1 MPKQSGGIVYQYT
14 ENYFDPQKM
23 ELRTLEEWASEID
36 AEAEDLLEVCQIC
49 GKWWVMKP
57 THSLRGRDF
66 DDIKWYVETHLKG
79 KLRQRQNRE
88 DAIIGSANPESNVV
102 TPQVEEVK
110 DAPPT
115 ITTRPEDIKRITS
128 LIKGNLPEMTNMEW
142 RWLVGEVFAL
152 MVDSE
157 STMKV
162 IESRGILLRDIRA
175 AIENIPE
182 YAHLVPLKGLQ
193 RKVAIF
199 EMKRMHKMRSGF
211 LKLDYS
217 DPNNP
222 FVTGS
227 SKRSIPATKKA
238 IPSRSP
244 RYAVGEIVWVEL
256 QETKNGRRSIKKHP
270 ALLLGQT
277 GAKNDKWTLVNFTTE
292 VEGSPSHRYISNY
305 ADLGLD
311 HNSYVWNECQK
322 VHKSQII
329 SHVGWV
335 NHDLIRVVRSGVD
348 VRQTVVSK
356 LVEVADAHHDKNEHR
371 ELTNA

>member
-1 MPKQSGGIVYQYT
+1 
-14 ENYFDPQKM
+14 
-23 ELRTLEEWASEID
+23 
-36 AEAEDLLEVCQIC
+36 
-49 GKWWVMKP
+49 
-57 THSLRGRDF
+57 
-66 DDIKWYVETHLKG
+66 
-79 KLRQRQNRE
+79 
-88 DAIIGSANPESNVV
+88 
-102 TPQVEEVK
+102 
-110 DAPPT
+110 
-115 ITTRPEDIKRITS
+115 
-128 LIKGNLPEMTNMEW
+128 MEW

-162 IESRGILLRDIRA
+162 IESRGVLLRDIRA
-175 AIENIPE
+175 AIKNIPE
-182 YAHLVPLKGLQ
+182 YAHLVPKEGLQ
-193 RKVAIF
+193 QKVAIS

-227 SKRSIPATKKA
+227 AKRSIPATNTA

-270 ALLLGQT
+270 ALLLGHT
-277 GAKNDKWTLVNFTTE
+277 GTKNDKWTLVNFTTE
-292 VEGSPSHRYISNY
+292 VDGSPSHRYISNY

-311 HNSYVWNECQK
+311 HNSYVWHECQK

-329 SHVGWV
+329 SHAGWV

-348 VRQTVVSK
+348 VRQTVISK
-356 LVEVADAHHDKNEHR
+356 LTEVADIHHDKDECR
-371 ELTNA
+371 ELMSA

>member
-14 ENYFDPQKM
+14 ENYFDPLKM
-23 ELRTLEEWASEID
+23 ELRTLDEWASDIGVD
-36 AEAEDLLEVCQIC
+36 AEDLIEVALIC
-49 GKWWVMKP
+49 GKWWVTKP
-57 THSLRGRDF
+57 SSSMRGRDF

-79 KLRQRQNRE
+79 KLRKRQDRE
-88 DAIIGSANPESNVV
+88 DEIVV
-102 TPQVEEVK
+102 SVDPAQLVIAPQVKEEK
-110 DAPPT
+110 QAQQT
-115 ITTRPEDIKRITS
+115 ITTRPDDIKRITS
-128 LIKGNLPEMTNMEW
+128 LIKGNLPEMANMEW

-152 MVDSE
+152 MVDSD

-162 IESRGILLRDIRA
+162 IESRGVLLRDIRA

-182 YAHLVPLKGLQ
+182 YAHLVPSKGLQ
-193 RKVAIF
+193 RKVAIS
-199 EMKRMHKMRSGF
+199 EMKRMHRMRSGF

-227 SKRSIPATKKA
+227 AKRSIPATKLVV
-238 IPSRSP
+238 PSRSP

-277 GAKNDKWTLVNFTTE
+277 GAKNDRWTLVNFTTE

-311 HNSYVWNECQK
+311 HNSYVWHECQK

-329 SHVGWV
+329 SHAGWV

-348 VRQTVVSK
+348 VRQTVISK
-356 LVEVADAHHDKNEHR
+356 LVEIADAHHDKDACR

>member
-23 ELRTLEEWASEID
+23 QLRTLDEWASDID
-36 AEAEDLLEVCQIC
+36 VEAEDLLEVCQIC

-57 THSLRGRDF
+57 THSMRGRDF

-79 KLRQRQNRE
+79 KLRKRQDRE
-88 DAIIGSANPESNVV
+88 DEIVASVDPEQLVIA
-102 TPQVEEVK
+102 PQVEEEK
-110 DAPPT
+110 QAQPT
-115 ITTRPEDIKRITS
+115 ITTRPEDVKRITS
-128 LIKGNLPEMTNMEW
+128 LIKGNLPDMGNMEW

-175 AIENIPE
+175 AIKNIPE
-182 YAHLVPLKGLQ
+182 YAHLVPKEGLQ
-193 RKVAIF
+193 RKVAIS

-211 LKLDYS
+211 LKLDHS

-227 SKRSIPATKKA
+227 AKRSIPAANTA

-292 VEGSPSHRYISNY
+292 VEGSPSHRYISNFV
-305 ADLGLD
+305 DLGLD
-311 HNSYVWNECQK
+311 HNSYVWHECQK

-329 SHVGWV
+329 SHAGWV
-335 NHDLIRVVRSGVD
+335 NHDLIQVVRSGVD
-348 VRQTVVSK
+348 VRQTVISK
-356 LVEVADAHHDKNEHR
+356 LMEVADTHHDKNECR
-371 ELTNA
+371 ELMNA